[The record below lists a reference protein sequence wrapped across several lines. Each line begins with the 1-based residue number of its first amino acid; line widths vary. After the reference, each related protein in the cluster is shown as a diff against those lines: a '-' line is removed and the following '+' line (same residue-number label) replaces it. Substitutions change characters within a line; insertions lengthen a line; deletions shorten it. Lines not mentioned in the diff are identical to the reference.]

1 MANKL
6 HWPIN
11 AGASGCCGADTGG
24 VYSGTG
30 SILVMKTGS
39 YMGAALNQNA
49 DVISLFPR
57 NGSCTSRIFTV
68 TEEWAYLASI

>member
-11 AGASGCCGADTGG
+11 AGVSGCCGADTVG

-68 TEEWAYLASI
+68 TEEWAYLAFI